1 MRRRPPD
8 QVLNRRLSRLR
19 VTLHR
24 AESAKFLQDRL
35 VQLNRSLGDML
46 DQGDLGSSAACAL
59 ASALQGSRPLDRVY
73 YHSRRL
79 EDT

>member
-1 MRRRPPD
+1 
-8 QVLNRRLSRLR
+8 
-19 VTLHR
+19 
-24 AESAKFLQDRL
+24 
-35 VQLNRSLGDML
+35 ML